1 VKICVFSGK
10 KKNILK
16 ILVRCFR
23 IILISFGAV
32 FLVLIILAFTSAPF
46 WQWYNFSVKHAR
58 ISRPPDF
65 IIILGGGGMPSETG
79 LMRTWYGAKA
89 ANYFTHSKVI
99 IALPG
104 DSKDSLSS
112 LRLMKNELIL
122 RGVNEERILL
132 EDSGTNTRAQ
142 AMNILRKITN
152 YELRITDTSHKSQGH
167 KVTKSLAILI
177 ITSPEH
183 LTRSVLT
190 FKKAGFLKVD
200 GVPAFETTIESD
212 VSFNDRML
220 GGRQWIPGI
229 GGNLTLRYQFW
240 TQLRYEELMIR
251 EYLAMFYYKLKGWI

>member
-1 VKICVFSGK
+1 MVK
-10 KKNILK
+10 KKSILK
-16 ILVRCFR
+16 ILIKCFR
-23 IILISFGAV
+23 IILISFGAIY
-32 FLVLIILAFTSAPF
+32 LIFILFAFTSAPF
-46 WQWYNFSVKHAR
+46 WTWYNFSVKHAR

-89 ANYFTHSKVI
+89 ANYFTRSKII

-104 DSKDSLSS
+104 NSKDSLSS
-112 LRLMKNELIL
+112 LRLMKNELLL
-122 RGVNEERILL
+122 RGVDEERILL
-132 EDSGTNTRAQ
+132 EDAGTNTRAQ
-142 AMNILRKITN
+142 AVNILK
-152 YELRITDTSHKSQGH
+152 RITDYGLRIMTTLNNSPVHQFS
-167 KVTKSLAILI
+167 SSPAILI
-177 ITSPEH
+177 VTSPEH

-190 FKKAGFLKVD
+190 FKKAGFQKVD

-212 VSFNDRML
+212 ITFNDRML

-251 EYLAMFYYKLKGWI
+251 ECLAMIYYKLKGWI